1 MGLLDLVL
9 PSRCAGCGAPS
20 EACCLRCTRE
30 FTGPHPLPV
39 TLPSGTP
46 AYAMA
51 GYRGP
56 ARQVVLA
63 FKERRRRDLA
73 KPLGRVLASGVLN
86 LCVPRQEPV
95 GEAERI
101 HRNTAATGSAPG
113 DRSQGGA
120 AVKESGARARVAPA
134 EICSSSAG
142 PPRNTS
148 PSARPPRNTIY
159 LVPVP
164 SKRTAARRRGGPPMQ
179 LLAEECA
186 AVMASRGVAT
196 AVAPALRLAA
206 GVQDAVGLGA
216 VARAANLAGRIHLV
230 PAGRPPPGAEVV
242 VLDDVLTTGTTATEV
257 VRVLTKAGLSVAV
270 VLTLTSVQ
278 AFRWVR

>member
-1 MGLLDLVL
+1 
-9 PSRCAGCGAPS
+9 
-20 EACCLRCTRE
+20 
-30 FTGPHPLPV
+30 
-39 TLPSGTP
+39 
-46 AYAMA
+46 
-51 GYRGP
+51 
-56 ARQVVLA
+56 
-63 FKERRRRDLA
+63 RDLA

-142 PPRNTS
+142 PPRNT
-148 PSARPPRNTIY
+148 IY

-164 SKRTAARRRGGPPMQ
+164 SKRTAARRRGGPHMQ

-230 PAGRPPPGAEVV
+230 PAGRPPPGAEV
-242 VLDDVLTTGTTATEV
+242 
-257 VRVLTKAGLSVAV
+257 
-270 VLTLTSVQ
+270 
-278 AFRWVR
+278 

>member
-1 MGLLDLVL
+1 RGLAGGRRRRAAGRVGLPDVVR
-9 PSRCAGCGAPS
+9 PSRCAGCGAPG

-51 GYRGP
+51 GYRGS

-86 LCVPRQEPV
+86 LCVRRQEPV
-95 GEAERI
+95 GEAERIHSNTAATGSALAEPRGRVQGSGERDLSEARQEPGGEAERI
-101 HRNTAATGSAPG
+101 HRNTAATGSAAG

-148 PSARPPRNTIY
+148 PSA
-159 LVPVP
+159 
-164 SKRTAARRRGGPPMQ
+164 
-179 LLAEECA
+179 
-186 AVMASRGVAT
+186 
-196 AVAPALRLAA
+196 
-206 GVQDAVGLGA
+206 
-216 VARAANLAGRIHLV
+216 
-230 PAGRPPPGAEVV
+230 
-242 VLDDVLTTGTTATEV
+242 
-257 VRVLTKAGLSVAV
+257 
-270 VLTLTSVQ
+270 
-278 AFRWVR
+278 